1 MVRNFLKKRKSAIV
15 FIGDIAV
22 FFASLALTIAIRY
35 DVNSY
40 AYEWNMH
47 IHAFLLIL
55 LVWIFV
61 FYASDL
67 YSYTSWRTTA
77 QNLRKFIIA
86 FLLNFFL
93 SISIFYMFG
102 VFFELTPKLNLVIF
116 SSIFGMIDLT
126 FRFIIAR
133 ILSSK
138 NNNKVIAIIS
148 SSPLAEEIIKH
159 CAQHPQLGYT
169 VEKHGGLDTI
179 ASSVQKHKDRI
190 IILVDSSNLK
200 DPYAAK
206 MLYELLAEHIEI
218 TTLVEFYENLMG
230 CIPLSEVK
238 EEWFIQQIKSD
249 RSFYESIKRIVDI
262 VFVIICGIIF
272 SPLIVLF
279 FILIPL
285 TSKGPAIYKQKRV
298 GKDNKIFTIYKFRNM
313 YSEAEK
319 NPDNNGGAAIWW
331 KENDPRVTRLGKFL
345 RKTHM
350 DELPQL
356 FNILNGDMSLV
367 GPRPERPE
375 FTEKLKKEIP
385 HYFMRETVPP
395 GLTGWAQVNFRYTN
409 TVDEFNKKLEFD
421 LYYIKNRT
429 VMLDMEIIVKTI
441 KIIF

>member
-1 MVRNFLKKRKSAIV
+1 MIRNFLKKRKSAIV
-15 FIGDIAV
+15 FAGDIVV

-35 DVNSY
+35 NPASFFL
-40 AYEWNMH
+40 AWNLH
-47 IHAFLLIL
+47 IYPFLLIL
-55 LVWIFV
+55 LIWIFV

-93 SISIFYMFG
+93 SISVFYMFG
-102 VFFELTPKLNLVIF
+102 AFFDLAPKANLVIF
-116 SSIFGMIDLT
+116 SSIFGILDLG
-126 FRFIIAR
+126 FRFMVAR

-148 SSPLAEEIIKH
+148 SSSLAEEIITH
-159 CAQHPQLGYT
+159 CAEHPQLGYT
-169 VEKHGGLDTI
+169 VERHDSLETLHPTL
-179 ASSVQKHKDRI
+179 QKHKDRI
-190 IILVDSSNLK
+190 IILVDSSHLT
-200 DPYAAK
+200 DPK
-206 MLYELLAEHIEI
+206 SVTMLYELLAKHVEI
-218 TTLVEFYENLMG
+218 STLVEFYESLLG

-238 EEWFIQQIKSD
+238 EEWFIHEIKSD
-249 RSFYESIKRIVDI
+249 RSFYESVKRIVDI
-262 VFVIICGIIF
+262 VFAVTFTLVF
-272 SPLIVLF
+272 SPLFIVF
-279 FILIPL
+279 FIIIPL

-298 GKDNKIFTIYKFRNM
+298 GKDNKIYTIYKFRNM
-313 YSEAEK
+313 YSEAHK
-319 NPDNNGGAAIWW
+319 NPDNAGGAAVWW
-331 KENDPRVTRLGKFL
+331 KENDPRVTPLGRFL
-345 RKTHM
+345 RKSHL

-356 FNILNGDMSLV
+356 FNILIGDMSIV

-395 GLTGWAQVNFRYTN
+395 GLTGWAQVKFRYTN

-429 VMLDMEIIVKTI
+429 ILLDIQIIIKTI
-441 KIIF
+441 KIFF